1 VQASPE
7 VRVDPRRTRDD
18 SAAGLGREGAWE
30 GCRRPRRDGA
40 GEVVALGRD
49 VTGLGTR
56 GAWQGCGLQLAGVV

>member
-1 VQASPE
+1 MQASPE

-18 SAAGLGREGAWE
+18 SAAGLGREGEWE
-30 GCRRPRRDGA
+30 GCRRPRREGA